1 MVCFAFFETAAGP
14 CGIVAREDRLVA
26 SYLPGLGRRLAR
38 KLRTDWPDATE
49 APGLFAKLQ
58 AAIRAYF
65 AGRQVSFNVKL
76 DLSDYT
82 PFQEAVLR
90 ACHRIPYGKTA
101 SYIDLARAAGRGNA
115 ARSVGSTMARN
126 PMPLIIPCH
135 RVIRA
140 DGSIGGFSS
149 PSGVK
154 EKLRMLALEG
164 VTLDETGRFSLGTH
178 AQSERRATVAV

>member
-1 MVCFAFFETAAGP
+1 
-14 CGIVAREDRLVA
+14 
-26 SYLPGLGRRLAR
+26 
-38 KLRTDWPDATE
+38 
-49 APGLFAKLQ
+49 
-58 AAIRAYF
+58 
-65 AGRQVSFNVKL
+65 
-76 DLSDYT
+76 
-82 PFQEAVLR
+82 
-90 ACHRIPYGKTA
+90 
-101 SYIDLARAAGRGNA
+101 
-115 ARSVGSTMARN
+115 MARN